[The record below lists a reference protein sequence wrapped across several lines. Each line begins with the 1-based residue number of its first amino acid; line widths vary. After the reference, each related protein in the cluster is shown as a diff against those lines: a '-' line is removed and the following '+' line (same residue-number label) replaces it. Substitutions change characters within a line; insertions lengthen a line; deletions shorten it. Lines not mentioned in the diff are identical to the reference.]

1 MCLEGGTKNC
11 EKQEW
16 MLRNTNSCYCG
27 NHWMLTSLYT
37 GHGVWCMCVCGGIV
51 LRLFPGVYSVY
62 RGSVAQAEIRWLVT
76 VPQ

>member
-1 MCLEGGTKNC
+1 MCYKGETKNC

-16 MLRNTNSCYCG
+16 MLRNTN
-27 NHWMLTSLYT
+27 HQLWQWQTLDVDFSLHMT
-37 GHGVWCMCVCGGIV
+37 WCMCVCGGIV
-51 LRLFPGVYSVY
+51 LRLFPGVY

>member
-1 MCLEGGTKNC
+1 MCEEGESKNC

-16 MLRNTNSCYCG
+16 RLRNTNSCYCG
-27 NHWMLTSLYT
+27 KHWILASLYT
-37 GHGVWCMCVCGGIV
+37 RKTWCMCVCGGIV

-62 RGSVAQAEIRWLVT
+62 RGSVARAEIRWLVT